1 MPIAIFMAL
10 PLIIVGGCTY
20 VMLNNPDN
28 FGLFS
33 FGLDDNKKRR

>member
-10 PLIIVGGCTY
+10 PFIIVGGCTY
-20 VMLNNPDN
+20 AMLYNPDN

-33 FGLDDNKKRR
+33 FGLDDKKRR